1 MMSDSANQLNQ
12 ASQIRIVTQC
22 NRLRES
28 ILNWLG
34 SGNVPANMSVK
45 YRKLVFSNIWL
56 AKQNERRMKK
66 LVELTVKYDVQLQV
80 HTMNLINH
88 YTRLFHRPVLIT
100 KHKHTVLRTYL
111 SC

>member
-12 ASQIRIVTQC
+12 ASQIRIVMQC

-45 YRKLVFSNIWL
+45 YRKLVFSDIWL
-56 AKQNERRMKK
+56 ANQNGHSMQKVSGADCEIRCTTTSTYY
-66 LVELTVKYDVQLQV
+66 EPYQP
-80 HTMNLINH
+80 INQA
-88 YTRLFHRPVLIT
+88 I
-100 KHKHTVLRTYL
+100 
-111 SC
+111 S